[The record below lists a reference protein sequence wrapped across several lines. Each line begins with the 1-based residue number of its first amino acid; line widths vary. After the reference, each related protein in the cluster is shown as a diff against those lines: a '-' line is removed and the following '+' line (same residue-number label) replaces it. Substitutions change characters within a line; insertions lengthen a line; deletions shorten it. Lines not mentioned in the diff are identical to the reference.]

1 MAKGKTLWEMLT
13 ERFHSP
19 VELQYY
25 NPLKARI
32 GNAVVINEVEWRD
45 YNFFLREIRE
55 YKRTLGSKQFLFADY
70 TLLAR
75 PLGGDDVSLRLRL
88 NPVDN
93 PDRAGGLTHH
103 VLMLRLYD
111 EMTYNEDFH
120 KVVTDTTKRFQVMD
134 NGQVV
139 EEYWRINDVSD
150 SYKAR
155 ITIIKDVN
163 SDGKVEKD
171 EVETMELEYWD
182 YWRDTTD
189 EFGQPL
195 RQFLFVEMDRD
206 NGWFQIWRGQE
217 MDPQRILVM

>member
-13 ERFHSP
+13 EKLQSP

-32 GNAVVINEVEWRD
+32 GNAVLINEVEWRD

-55 YKRTLGSKQFLFADY
+55 YKRTISSKVFLFADY
-70 TLLAR
+70 VLLAR

-111 EMTYNEDFH
+111 EMAYNEDFH
-120 KVVTDTTKRFQVMD
+120 KVVTDSTKRFQVMD

-150 SYKAR
+150 AYQAGVA
-155 ITIIKDVN
+155 IIKDVN

-171 EVETMELEYWD
+171 EVETVGLEYWD

-195 RQFLFVEMDRD
+195 RQYLFVEMDRD

-217 MDPQRILVM
+217 MDPQHILVM

>member
-13 ERFHSP
+13 EKFQSP

-32 GNAVVINEVEWRD
+32 GNAVEINEVEWRD

-55 YKRTLGSKQFLFADY
+55 YKRTISGRQFLFADY
-70 TLLAR
+70 VLLAR

-93 PDRAGGLTHH
+93 PDRAGGPSHH
-103 VLMLRLYD
+103 VLLLRLYD
-111 EMTYNEDFH
+111 ELAYSEDFH

-150 SYKAR
+150 PYKAR
-155 ITIIKDVN
+155 VSIIKDIN
-163 SDGKVEKD
+163 SDGKVEKS
-171 EVETMELEYWD
+171 EVDALELEYWD

-195 RQFLFVEMDRD
+195 RQYLFVEMDRD
-206 NGWFQIWRGQE
+206 NGWFQLWRGQE
-217 MDPQRILVM
+217 MDPQRVLVM